1 MKKDHLVTNGA
12 AKKLTV
18 ADLKKVIGGN
28 AQPLSIKGEDRV
40 GNKQEIGAIEIID
53 NT

>member
-28 AQPLSIKGEDRV
+28 AQPLAIKGEDTA
-40 GNKQEIGAIEIID
+40 GNKQEISAIEVND